1 MLLFLCHQ
9 AYVAITIHPDTRGLW
24 VVGYLVH
31 KELTDGE
38 VYLEAYAAHPQ
49 YQRRKVGAALLRTF
63 FNAIKGCSTVS
74 AMVDKRNTASR
85 NLLEAMS
92 FMWGREW
99 QVKPDEGR
107 YWTYWMVEGKAKAKK

>member
-9 AYVAITIHPDTRGLW
+9 AYVAFTAHPVTRGLW

-31 KELTDGE
+31 KKLPDGE

-63 FNAIKGCSTVS
+63 FNAMKGCFKVL
-74 AMVDKRNTASR
+74 AMVDERNTASR

-99 QVKPDEGR
+99 QQMHTDGR
-107 YWTYWMVEGKAKAKK
+107 YWTYGMIERKAKAKK